1 MVVWLVGRSFNERL
15 ENQLKEAAQVVSD
28 EIVNSE
34 RVRLEIERV
43 VGSTIGVAEAII
55 DRDTDSLSELIQ
67 PVIAN
72 AQRIDSIIIVDT
84 QAKELIRFHRQ
95 GTGPNVFVE
104 TTPNSGLDLSGW
116 PVLREVLADPDGGKS
131 VQLVRDPET
140 NELIIYTIGPVRT
153 NEGTIGAA
161 LIGTYLSKELGN
173 LRNLALA
180 QITLFDENGAVLA
193 STFPLDHEQL
203 SAAFSFFDSQRYRE
217 VLQNDKVT
225 LLDQT
230 TISEQGAD
238 GDVNISDRGYRLAYA
253 PFRLRGQVYGIYA
266 VALPTAFVTDA
277 IGQSRNLLVIIF
289 SAGVLTVFLIGYVV
303 SRRISQPILQLVK
316 TAEEISAGNLDQR
329 TGLNRSDEIGILA
342 STFDKMTA
350 QLQHLLKVQ
359 EEEASKLNA
368 ILNSIADGVVV
379 QDMQGNIVIMNPAAE
394 QILAVMEHNY
404 LRRSLQAVG
413 EMEPVELLQTGGQGG
428 SSLLGYLSGFAF
440 KETHRF
446 EAGQKMFSALSAPVV
461 SADNS
466 ELGAVVVLRDITRE
480 YESEKLK
487 DDFITSMSH
496 ELRTPLTAIK
506 GYNDLLRL
514 TGAGQLEARQIEFI
528 DTIGSNVDDLLEII
542 QQMLDLSQI
551 DAGNLGID
559 REPVDL
565 TELIQDEAATW
576 EEKMNE
582 RDMVFVTNLPA
593 EVIWVEGDHVRL
605 TRVMHN
611 LIKNA
616 HNYTLPGGRVAVN
629 VSHANGAVQVDVE
642 DTGVGISVTNQRFLF
657 TRFFR
662 AIHEEHTFEIS
673 GAGLGLYTS
682 KAIVEAH
689 GGKMW
694 MESELNHGST
704 FSFSLAT
711 IAVPTA
717 NGDDLF
723 N

>member
-34 RVRLEIERV
+34 RIRLEIERV
-43 VGSTIGVAEAII
+43 VVSTIGVAEAII
-55 DRDTDSLSELIQ
+55 DRDTDTLSELIQ

-95 GTGPNVFVE
+95 GTGSNVFVE
-104 TTPNSGLDLSGW
+104 TTSNSGLDLSGW
-116 PVLREVLADPDGGKS
+116 PVLREVLADPTGGKS

-153 NEGTIGAA
+153 PEGTIGAG

-180 QITLFDENGAVLA
+180 QITLFDENGNVLA
-193 STFPLDHEQL
+193 STFPLDNEQL
-203 SAAFSFFDSQRYRE
+203 SAAFLFFDSQRYRE

-230 TISEQGAD
+230 TISEQGTD
-238 GDVNISDRGYRLAYA
+238 GDVSISDRGYRLAYA

-266 VALPTAFVTDA
+266 VALPTSFVTDA
-277 IGQSRNLLVIIF
+277 IGQSRNFLVLIF

-316 TAEEISAGNLDQR
+316 TAEAISAGNLDQR

-359 EEEASKLNA
+359 AEEASKLNA

-413 EMEPVELLQTGGQGG
+413 QMEPIELQPGGRGE
-428 SSLLGYLSGFAF
+428 SSLLSYLSGFAF

-480 YESEKLK
+480 HESEKLK

-514 TGAGQLEARQIEFI
+514 TGARQLDMRQMEFI
-528 DTIGSNVDDLLEII
+528 DTIGRNVDDLLEII

-582 RDMVFVTNLPA
+582 RDMVFVTNLPR
-593 EVIWVEGDHVRL
+593 EIIWVEGDYVRL

-616 HNYTLPGGRVAVN
+616 HNYTLPGGRVAVT

-642 DTGVGISVTNQRFLF
+642 DTGVGISVANQRFLF

-694 MESELNHGST
+694 MASELNRGST

-711 IAVPTA
+711 IAAPAA
-717 NGDDLF
+717 NGDDIY